1 MVMQALHEGW
11 LPTITDTSSATCA
24 NAVSNRLMELLES
37 LPVDAQIDAVLK
49 AEVKGGCPLDQ
60 LLKIEEDYILTGS
73 FL

>member
-24 NAVSNRLMELLES
+24 NAVSNRLILELLES

-49 AEVKGGCPLDQ
+49 AEDV
-60 LLKIEEDYILTGS
+60 
-73 FL
+73 

>member
-24 NAVSNRLMELLES
+24 NAVSNRLMELLKS

-49 AEVKGGCPLDQ
+49 AEMSEGWL
-60 LLKIEEDYILTGS
+60 S
-73 FL
+73 A